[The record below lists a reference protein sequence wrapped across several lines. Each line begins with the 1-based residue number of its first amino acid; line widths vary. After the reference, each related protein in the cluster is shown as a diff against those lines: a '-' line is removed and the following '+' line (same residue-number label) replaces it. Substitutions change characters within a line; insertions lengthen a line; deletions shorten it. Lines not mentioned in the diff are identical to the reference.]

1 MLRSVHP
8 ERDSVAARARGQR
21 LTLPSHESATAAK
34 SWLRGWVSRARPERS
49 LRSVRSAPSIPLMA
63 DAFRKLEDLP
73 PLRLTA
79 SDLAQIGDE
88 LAAQMNSGGKVD
100 VSYEVGFGDGT
111 NFERDSSAG
120 FLSNLDSAGEPLD
133 QVIVN
138 IMAAT
143 QRPKSLRAASSWST
157 TATSSR

>member
-1 MLRSVHP
+1 
-8 ERDSVAARARGQR
+8 
-21 LTLPSHESATAAK
+21 
-34 SWLRGWVSRARPERS
+34 
-49 LRSVRSAPSIPLMA
+49 MA